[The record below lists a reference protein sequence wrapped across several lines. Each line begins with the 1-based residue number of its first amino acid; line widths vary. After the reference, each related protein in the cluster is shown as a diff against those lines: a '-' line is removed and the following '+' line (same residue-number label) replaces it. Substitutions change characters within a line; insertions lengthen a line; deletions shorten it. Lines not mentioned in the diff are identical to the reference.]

1 MLGKYIKSHLTLIK
15 TFVEIK
21 INKNYYLH
29 TQRTEAQRN
38 FKTHPVHTTVKW

>member
-21 INKNYYLH
+21 INKNYYLQH
-29 TQRTEAQRN
+29 RELRLKEILKLIQSTQQ
-38 FKTHPVHTTVKW
+38 